1 MQKKYT
7 YMHPGPHGPH
17 GGPFGPGGP
26 HGGPF
31 GPGGP
36 RGPMGEKS
44 LFEKRKSVA
53 LTVQNATFARS
64 PGGLLSMTLIRE
76 DGTTEQ
82 FERVIPVR
90 AFPITDPN
98 SFICIREPDTKKKGK
113 GEEIGMIEHLFDFG
127 AEAQAL
133 IQEELER
140 RYFAP
145 EIKKIH
151 SLHEKYGYLYFDV
164 TTSAGRSE
172 FIMSNPSG
180 SFRTL
185 EDGRIFMY
193 DIDGNCYCIQNPEA
207 LDKASLKKIEIYL

>member
-1 MQKKYT
+1 MQNKYT

-17 GGPFGPGGP
+17 GGP
-26 HGGPF
+26 
-31 GPGGP
+31 
-36 RGPMGEKS
+36 RGPMGEKP
-44 LFEKRKSVA
+44 LFEKRESVA
-53 LTVQNATFARS
+53 LTPQNAAFLRS
-64 PGGLLSMTLIRE
+64 PGGLLSMTLTKE
-76 DGTTEQ
+76 DGTKEE

-90 AFPITDPN
+90 AFPITDPDA
-98 SFICIREPDTKKKGK
+98 FICIREPDTKKKGR
-113 GEEIGMIEHLFDFG
+113 GCEIGMIERLADFD
-127 AEAQAL
+127 EQAQVL
-133 IQEELER
+133 ILEELDR

-145 EIKKIH
+145 AIKKIH

-172 FIMSNPSG
+172 FIMSNPSN

-193 DIDGNCYCIQNPEA
+193 DIDGNCFCVQDPAA

>member
-1 MQKKYT
+1 MQKK

-17 GGPFGPGGP
+17 GGHFGPGGP
-26 HGGPF
+26 MQ
-31 GPGGP
+31 GGP
-36 RGPMGEKS
+36 RGPMGEKP
-44 LFEKRKSVA
+44 LFEKRVSIP
-53 LTVQNATFARS
+53 LTPQNTAFLRS
-64 PGGLLSMTLIRE
+64 PGGLLSMKLTND
-76 DGTTEQ
+76 DGTVEE

-90 AFPITDPN
+90 AFPITDPDC
-98 SFICIREPDTKKKGK
+98 FICIREPDTRKKGK
-113 GEEIGMIEHLFDFG
+113 GEEIGMIERLADFDE
-127 AEAQAL
+127 AAQAL
-133 IQEELER
+133 ITEELNR

-145 EIKKIH
+145 TIKKIH

-193 DIDGNCYCIQNPEA
+193 DIDGNCFCVQDPEA

>member
-1 MQKKYT
+1 MKIK

-26 HGGPF
+26 HG
-31 GPGGP
+31 PGGP
-36 RGPMGEKS
+36 RGPMGEKP
-44 LFEKRKSVA
+44 LFEKRTSVA
-53 LTVQNATFARS
+53 LTVQNAAFSRS
-64 PGGLLSMTLIRE
+64 PGGLLSMTLTKE
-76 DGTTEQ
+76 DGSTEQ

-90 AFPITDPN
+90 AFPITDPDC
-98 SFICIREPDTKKKGK
+98 FICIREPDTKKKGK
-113 GEEIGMIEHLFDFG
+113 GEEIGMIERLADFD
-127 AEAQAL
+127 AQAQAL
-133 IQEELER
+133 IIEELDR

-145 EIKKIH
+145 TIKKIH
-151 SLHEKYGYLYFDV
+151 SLHEKFGYLYFDV